1 MWRSARLHDHYC
13 GGAWLGSREDVP
25 RIARVGEV
33 VARADRDRV
42 GYRARER
49 PAGAEHDMLDR
60 SRRGR
65 VRHARFSGL
74 HLDQVDVPPGARRAG
89 RQQRGGVAGELRVD
103 DRAFSGPDH
112 LDAGPGRIDP
122 PAGRDAERGAQRPQG
137 LHARVPHPRLELG
150 EGRLGKAG
158 APSQLGQGEA
168 CRAAF
173 PADRGRDVA
182 DQPGRRRSGRRGA
195 ARCRAGRRSER
206 CRAGRRSERCRAG
219 RRSERCRAGRRS
231 ERCRAAGCSPG
242 RTSRCSPRCRAAGR
256 SARCCAAAVAAP
268 AGLTGHICSPSGLLV
283 RFDEQLLRVFRIVD
297 MSSFWRTLDRST
309 LRDIAL
315 VCLADAVVGASFGA
329 ITVSGGLPAWLPVAM
344 SLLIFA
350 GGAQFA
356 AVGVLLAGGS
366 PVAAI
371 LAGLVLNTR
380 LFPYGLAIPDV
391 LGGSW
396 LARLAGA
403 HVLTDESVAFALRQP
418 DRARRRAAF
427 WTCGIGLFAI
437 WNLAVMAGVAAGRA
451 IGNTGVIGLDA
462 VFPAVLVALVL
473 PSLADRATRD
483 AALLGA
489 LIAMAASM
497 FLPAG
502 IPVLL
507 ALSGLVLVVPRGR
520 RRSGE
525 PRRAW
530 MLTRPRV
537 RDEPGATAGQD
548 GQAAEGR

>member
-1 MWRSARLHDHYC
+1 MTGPSPARIT
-13 GGAWLGSREDVP
+13 WTP
-25 RIARVGEV
+25 
-33 VARADRDRV
+33 ARAGSTSLLSGMPSAVPSAHRV
-42 GYRARER
+42 STLGFPIPDSSWERVDLARPARRASSVRER
-49 PAGAEHDMLDR
+49 PAALR
-60 SRRGR
+60 SRRIAVAMWPISPVGG
-65 VRHARFSGL
+65 VPAGEGL
-74 HLDQVDVPPGARRAG
+74 PAAALAGVPSAAALAGVPSAAALAGVPSAAALAGVPSAAALPGARRGA
-89 RQQRGGVAGELRVD
+89 L
-103 DRAFSGPDH
+103 
-112 LDAGPGRIDP
+112 PG
-122 PAGRDAERGAQRPQG
+122 A
-137 LHARVPHPRLELG
+137 
-150 EGRLGKAG
+150 
-158 APSQLGQGEA
+158 
-168 CRAAF
+168 
-173 PADRGRDVA
+173 
-182 DQPGRRRSGRRGA
+182 RRGA
-195 ARCRAGRRSER
+195 ALPGAP
-206 CRAGRRSERCRAG
+206 
-219 RRSERCRAGRRS
+219 
-231 ERCRAAGCSPG
+231 RAAALLPLLL
-242 RTSRCSPRCRAAGR
+242 RRDLP
-256 SARCCAAAVAAP
+256 VIYVH
-268 AGLTGHICSPSGLLV
+268 LTGLLV

-427 WTCGIGLFAI
+427 WTYGIGLFAI

-473 PSLADRATRD
+473 R
-483 AALLGA
+483 
-489 LIAMAASM
+489 
-497 FLPAG
+497 
-502 IPVLL
+502 
-507 ALSGLVLVVPRGR
+507 
-520 RRSGE
+520 
-525 PRRAW
+525 
-530 MLTRPRV
+530 
-537 RDEPGATAGQD
+537 
-548 GQAAEGR
+548 